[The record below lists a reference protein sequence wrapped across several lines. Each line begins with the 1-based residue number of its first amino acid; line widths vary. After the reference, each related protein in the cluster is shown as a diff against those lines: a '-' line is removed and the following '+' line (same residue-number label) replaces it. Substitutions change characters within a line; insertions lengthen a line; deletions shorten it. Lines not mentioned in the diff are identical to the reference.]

1 MMSILFI
8 SFDFKY
14 LSSLAFCTF
23 RLLMYISGLPLAK
36 TVKLPLLPST
46 PGSKEITSLAV
57 PTSFSMELRIS
68 TFNPP
73 ATALYCGNE
82 PFTTTSLIDFTSSS
96 KQMSTLLLLLLLFS
110 GINLVSYPMLDTFN
124 FNKFPLPLA
133 SKEKEPSFLVTVPAM
148 KEESLALSNTTL
160 AKGIGLFFVSITL
173 PVTCWAWTNTTNCN
187 NKQIRNICL
196 IDIVS

>member
-36 TVKLPLLPST
+36 TVKLPLLPSI
-46 PGSKEITSLAV
+46 PGSKEMTSLAV
-57 PTSFSMELRIS
+57 PTSFSMELWIS

-82 PFTTTSLIDFTSSS
+82 PFTTTSLIDLTISLRRT
-96 KQMSTLLLLLLLFS
+96 STLSSPFKD
-110 GINLVSYPMLDTFN
+110 INLVSYPMLDT

-148 KEESLALSNTTL
+148 KEESLALSNMTL